1 MSIEP
6 WNNGVGAPLC
16 RESLLTK
23 GSRIIL
29 FDRKGAAAPFPA
41 SGEDRSG
48 QRPKPPEGLQSF
60 HSTNHLYSFLGLT

>member
-48 QRPKPPEGLQSF
+48 QRPAKGSRDWSLAGS
-60 HSTNHLYSFLGLT
+60 